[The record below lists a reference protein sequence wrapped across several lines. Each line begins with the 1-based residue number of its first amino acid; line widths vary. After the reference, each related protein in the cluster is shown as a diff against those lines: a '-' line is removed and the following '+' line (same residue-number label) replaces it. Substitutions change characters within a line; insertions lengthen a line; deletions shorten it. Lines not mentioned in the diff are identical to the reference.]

1 MDPYTTTIENILPG
15 MIVRATD
22 VEEGGTAVVGVIY
35 TYTYE
40 DGTAVI
46 GGDMLSVDVKHDSE
60 ITVLHDPTQSGQD
73 VQMSVEM
80 LSDEK
85 ITSAI
90 RRSVEQ
96 VMAYH
101 KGRPPQQY
109 NTGGLDLPLNPY
121 AL

>member
-60 ITVLHDPTQSGQD
+60 ITVLHDPTRDESG
-73 VQMSVEM
+73 VQMHVEM
-80 LSDEK
+80 LSDEA

-96 VMAYH
+96 VMEYH
-101 KGRPPQQY
+101 KNSGPQQY
-109 NTGGLDLPLNPY
+109 KTGGLDLPLNPY
-121 AL
+121 GL

>member
-1 MDPYTTTIENILPG
+1 MKPYATTVEHLLPG
-15 MIVRATD
+15 MTVRATD
-22 VEEGGTAVVGVIY
+22 VKEGGTAVVHVIY
-35 TYTYE
+35 TYMYE
-40 DGTAVI
+40 DGSAII
-46 GGDMLSVDVKHDSE
+46 GGDMLSVDVRHDSE

-73 VQMSVEM
+73 VQMSVEV

-90 RRSVEQ
+90 QRSVEQ

-101 KGRPPQQY
+101 KGKPPQQY
-109 NTGGLDLPLNPY
+109 NTGSLSLPRNPY

>member
-1 MDPYTTTIENILPG
+1 MKPYTTTIENILPG

-35 TYTYE
+35 TYTCE

-96 VMAYH
+96 AMAYH
-101 KGRPPQQY
+101 KNSGPQQY
-109 NTGGLDLPLNPY
+109 KTGGLDLPLNPY
-121 AL
+121 GL

>member
-1 MDPYTTTIENILPG
+1 MKPYTTTIEHLLPG

-35 TYTYE
+35 TYMYE
-40 DGTAVI
+40 DGSAII
-46 GGDMLSVDVKHDSE
+46 GGDMLSVNVKHDSE

-80 LSDEK
+80 LSDEA

-101 KGRPPQQY
+101 RERLPQQY